1 MDYAPASDKR
11 DAMTHFYIKPA
22 TRDDFPVLRS
32 IELAAYETLR
42 AAGAVAGDPSVSDD
56 KDLHRYCEQQ
66 LLYAAL
72 PRGGDIVGWCGGY
85 EIDDWLHVAEMDV
98 HPDWQGKGIGRRLI
112 QTLLDD
118 ARARELK
125 GATLTTDRQAVFNA
139 PFYLSI
145 GFRFLDAQDTVPHLW
160 AILNEEIAAGLD
172 PLRRAAMMLSFSEE
186 PKP

>member
-1 MDYAPASDKR
+1 
-11 DAMTHFYIKPA
+11 MTHFYVKPA

-66 LLYAAL
+66 LLYAAS
-72 PRGGDIVGWCGGY
+72 PPGGDIVGWCGGY
-85 EIDDWLHVAEMDV
+85 AIDGWLHVAEMDV

-118 ARARELK
+118 ARTRELK
-125 GATLTTDRQAVFNA
+125 GATLTTDRQAAFNA

-145 GFRFLDAQDTVPHLW
+145 GFRLVHPQDTTPHLW
-160 AILNEEIAAGLD
+160 AILDEEIAAGLD
-172 PLRRAAMMLSFSEE
+172 PLRRAAMMLSFSEG